1 MEAVSF
7 CRVPGWEQGILVSPS
22 ILPASFEQDVVE
34 GWAALPRLS
43 WGSCVG
49 QGINP
54 QQKAKL
60 CPGTLLVFHVCVKL
74 VLLGEL
80 IHVL

>member
-1 MEAVSF
+1 M
-7 CRVPGWEQGILVSPS
+7 SPS
-22 ILPASFEQDVVE
+22 MLPASFEQDAVE
-34 GWAALPRLS
+34 NWAALPCHP

-60 CPGTLLVFHVCVKL
+60 RPGTLLVFHVHVKL
-74 VLLGEL
+74 VLLGEQV
-80 IHVL
+80 HVL